1 MEDLYVK
8 ILVALSGTI
17 LMLVVAG
24 IKYMISKLK
33 EIVPEAEIKQLIK
46 EGTATSDMKTAMVYE
61 RLQHIESQLDKV
73 MDILIDH
80 GRKNRK
86 N

>member
-8 ILVALSGTI
+8 ILLALSGTI

-46 EGTATSDMKTAMVYE
+46 EGTAASDMKTAMVYE

>member
-46 EGTATSDMKTAMVYE
+46 EGTAASDMKTAMVYE